1 MSTRPVDARFVLAM
15 DGGLQHGRDKGR
27 TGWDTRW
34 AETTF
39 EGDVFDGLK
48 NKFYEEVT
56 ELFNALVDNNLEQAA
71 SECPDVAILAMMIW
85 DFIHTQQERDL
96 YESRNSGA

>member
-1 MSTRPVDARFVLAM
+1 MRKRLVDARFILAM
-15 DGGLQHGRDKGR
+15 DGGLQHGRDMGR
-27 TGWDTRW
+27 TDWDTRW

-71 SECPDVAILAMMIW
+71 SECPDVANLAMMIW